1 MVTSVEIILDLAHG
15 NHEYHYTQGEYLNK
29 VFKESEKQILNNNLH
44 IHVLLISQMKCCSCF
59 HANKNNNF

>member
-15 NHEYHYTQGEYLNK
+15 NHEYHYNTQGEYFNK

-44 IHVLLISQMKCCSCF
+44 ILLVSQMKCCSCF

>member
-1 MVTSVEIILDLAHG
+1 MVTSLEIILDLAHG
-15 NHEYHYTQGEYLNK
+15 NHEYHYTLGEYLNK

-44 IHVLLISQMKCCSCF
+44 ILLLSQMKCCSCF

>member
-15 NHEYHYTQGEYLNK
+15 NHEYHYTQGEYLNE

-44 IHVLLISQMKCCSCF
+44 ILLISQMKCCSCF
-59 HANKNNNF
+59 HANENNNF